1 MREVMEYEL
10 ETKKKHLSKLQDY
23 FRIDIKDIASPKYED
38 NAINALLE
46 MKKVKTEIEQLE
58 YYLQLKT
65 WFYWSG
71 MRDVHDLINREVMVD
86 GKEGEI
92 TNILGVMY
100 EITFFN
106 LNDGKTIVDIKDID
120 KYLV

>member
-1 MREVMEYEL
+1 
-10 ETKKKHLSKLQDY
+10 
-23 FRIDIKDIASPKYED
+23 
-38 NAINALLE
+38 
-46 MKKVKTEIEQLE
+46 
-58 YYLQLKT
+58 
-65 WFYWSG
+65 
-71 MRDVHDLINREVMVD
+71 MRDIHELMHKEVKID

-106 LNDGKTIVDIKDID
+106 VNEGRTIVDIKDID

>member
-1 MREVMEYEL
+1 MR
-10 ETKKKHLSKLQDY
+10 HLKEFL
-23 FRIDIKDIASPKYED
+23 
-38 NAINALLE
+38 
-46 MKKVKTEIEQLE
+46 VIENLI
-58 YYLQLKT
+58 L
-65 WFYWSG
+65 FGGSG

>member
-1 MREVMEYEL
+1 MIL
-10 ETKKKHLSKLQDY
+10 
-23 FRIDIKDIASPKYED
+23 FGG
-38 NAINALLE
+38 
-46 MKKVKTEIEQLE
+46 
-58 YYLQLKT
+58 
-65 WFYWSG
+65 SG

>member
-1 MREVMEYEL
+1 
-10 ETKKKHLSKLQDY
+10 
-23 FRIDIKDIASPKYED
+23 
-38 NAINALLE
+38 
-46 MKKVKTEIEQLE
+46 
-58 YYLQLKT
+58 
-65 WFYWSG
+65 
-71 MRDVHDLINREVMVD
+71 MRDVHDLINREVIID

-106 LNDGKTIVDIKDID
+106 INDGKTIVDIKGIN

>member
-1 MREVMEYEL
+1 MQSLKEGIKIMR
-10 ETKKKHLSKLQDY
+10 HLKEFL
-23 FRIDIKDIASPKYED
+23 
-38 NAINALLE
+38 
-46 MKKVKTEIEQLE
+46 VIENLI
-58 YYLQLKT
+58 L
-65 WFYWSG
+65 FGGSG

>member
-1 MREVMEYEL
+1 MIL
-10 ETKKKHLSKLQDY
+10 
-23 FRIDIKDIASPKYED
+23 FGG
-38 NAINALLE
+38 
-46 MKKVKTEIEQLE
+46 
-58 YYLQLKT
+58 
-65 WFYWSG
+65 SG

-106 LNDGKTIVDIKDID
+106 INDGKTIVDIKDID